1 MITNKDITAI
11 FSSAYAN
18 ASLADNCDMRLVAD
32 LFESVRG
39 QLNASEPIASWEFL
53 ILDRVKFDSEY
64 ALEVL
69 LDLKETYFGF
79 LCEKV
84 ITSLDTQ
91 FKKDKKAALSQW
103 YGFYADAAVH
113 YRNDL
118 LCMLGHQRKKWGI
131 KDNLP
136 VEYSKLPVYI
146 RESRWPDAYPFY
158 EEIAA
163 NSNLP
168 VEIRAYAEITL
179 LEIVLYYFP
188 ESANALKH
196 IENARSLLP
205 GDFMT
210 KRGEAVYHLRTGE
223 IQKARNGFL
232 QAIAMKPG
240 DYFSF
245 DLIGD
250 CFLTE
255 GKLED
260 AESWYNEAIKVNFM
274 QPDSYH
280 RLLNLYGNKTWF
292 SEKETLMGDMLQ
304 KIEKRIE
311 IRNGS
316 PLIGKKLARKDCF
329 INLLLY
335 ESYRDVAAAWYAIA
349 NYEKAEEWYLK
360 AKDLNPEIVSA
371 IIDLAYV
378 KQQQELPDE
387 LLKYFDE
394 AREKDKN
401 HFDIYWGLA
410 IYYKNLGLKNESAS
424 NFRKCLQLRPGW
436 SDWVN
441 NFMGNLYYSLKD
453 YKESE
458 KHYRKSVALNGN
470 YAVYRQNLAGALVA
484 QADKLDEGS
493 GFAKAEKLYLEAAA
507 MDNDANRW
515 NSAGNFYYKM
525 ERWVEAG
532 DCYDKAIAL
541 RSEEPVYYENRGLVF
556 EHQALYN
563 EAELAF
569 KNALE
574 LDKKS
579 GRYFNRLGVFYY
591 NRANYKESVSYYL
604 EALKRMPKEAV
615 YLDNL
620 CLAYEQ
626 MNEPNNAEPY
636 YMRLLEIEPSNDRV
650 MNQLGVLFFKR
661 ENYNKALEYY
671 QNAIHQNPVNSI
683 YFENLSA
690 VYRNLRQFS
699 KGIEALQQAL
709 RLNPNND
716 VVLNNIGVFYF
727 DMADYDKALE
737 YYYQALA
744 LKHRVLLYY
753 ENIASVYE
761 IRQQHAEAVDC
772 YNKALQFHPDNAK
785 IYAARGLVYVN
796 WKQYEPAIDSYRQAV
811 ALEENN
817 GIYQAGLGMALMT
830 SGRKDEAMIVY
841 QKAIT
846 LSDNYY
852 ISWNDLGVLHYEK
865 GNYDEAIACYN
876 KSIGLQPNDPVL
888 YVNLALALYSQ
899 GKTKEAR
906 EVTSHSSLNDE
917 VRQKVETLLQK
928 SIPYLFELK
937 N

>member
-18 ASLADNCDMRLVAD
+18 ASLAENCDMRLVAD
-32 LFESVRG
+32 LYESVRG
-39 QLNASEPIASWEFL
+39 QLHASEPIASWEFL
-53 ILDRVKFDSEY
+53 MLDRVKFDSDY
-64 ALEVL
+64 ALQVL

-84 ITSLDTQ
+84 ITGLDTLY
-91 FKKDKKAALSQW
+91 KKDKKAALSQW
-103 YGFYADAAVH
+103 YKVYADAAVH

-118 LCMLGHQRKKWGI
+118 LCMLSHRRKKWDV
-131 KDNLP
+131 KDGSTAD
-136 VEYSKLPVYI
+136 YSKLPVYI

-168 VEIRAYAEITL
+168 VEIRANAEITL

-188 ESANALKH
+188 ESANGLKH
-196 IENARSLLP
+196 LENARSLLP
-205 GDFMT
+205 GDFVT
-210 KRGEAVYHLRTGE
+210 KRGEAIYLLRTGE

-232 QAIAMKPG
+232 QAIAKKPG

-255 GKLED
+255 GKLDD

-274 QPDSYH
+274 QSDSYH

-292 SEKETLMGDMLQ
+292 TEKETLMGDLLQ
-304 KIEKRIE
+304 KIEKRIG
-311 IRNGS
+311 IRNS
-316 PLIGKKLARKDCF
+316 SLLIGKKLAREDCF

-335 ESYRDVAAAWYAIA
+335 ESYRDVAAAWYAIG

-360 AKDLNPEIVSA
+360 ARVLNPEVVSA

-387 LLKYFDE
+387 LLNYFNE
-394 AREKDKN
+394 AREKDKD

-410 IYYKNLGLKNESAS
+410 IYYKNLGRKNESVS
-424 NFRKCLQLRPGW
+424 NFRKCLRLRPGW

-453 YKESE
+453 YKKSES
-458 KHYRKSVALNGN
+458 HYRKSVSLNGN
-470 YAVYRQNLAGALVA
+470 YPVYRQNLAGALVE
-484 QADKLDEGS
+484 QADLLTEQS

-515 NSAGNFYYKM
+515 NTAGNFYYKT
-525 ERWVEAG
+525 ERWNEAG
-532 DCYDKAIAL
+532 DCYDKAIDL
-541 RSEEPVYYENRGLVF
+541 RNDEPVFHENRGLVF
-556 EHQALYN
+556 ENLGMYP
-563 EAELAF
+563 EAERAY

-591 NRANYKESVSYYL
+591 NQLDYNNAVSCYL
-604 EALKRMPKEAV
+604 EAIDRTPKEPV
-615 YLDNL
+615 YLENL
-620 CLAYEQ
+620 CLAYEK
-626 MNEPNNAEPY
+626 MVKPEMAEQY
-636 YMRLLEIEPSNDRV
+636 YLRLLEIEPANDRA
-650 MNQLGVLFFKR
+650 MNQLGVMYFRR
-661 ENYNKALEYY
+661 ENYEKAHEYY
-671 QNAIHQNPVNSI
+671 NNAIQQNPVNSV
-683 YFENLSA
+683 YFENLGA
-690 VYRNLRQFS
+690 LYRAMGEVS
-699 KGIEALQQAL
+699 KGIEALQRAL
-709 RLNPNND
+709 QLNPNND
-716 VVLNNIGVFYF
+716 VILNNIGVFYF
-727 DMADYDKALE
+727 DMADYDKALG

-744 LKHRVLLYY
+744 LKPRVLLYY
-753 ENIASVYE
+753 ENIAAVYE
-761 IRQQHAEAVDC
+761 IKQQYAEALDC
-772 YNKALQFHPDNAK
+772 YNKALQYHADNAK
-785 IYAARGLVYVN
+785 IYVARGLAYVN
-796 WKQYEPAIDSYRQAV
+796 LKQYEPAIASYRQAV
-811 ALEENN
+811 AMEESN
-817 GIYQAGLGMALMT
+817 GIYHAGLGMALMT
-830 SGRKDEAMIVY
+830 SGRKDEAMTVY
-841 QKAIT
+841 QKAAT
-846 LSDNYY
+846 LSADYY
-852 ISWNDLGVLHYEK
+852 IIWNDMGVLHYEK

-876 KSIGLQPNDPVL
+876 KSIRLFSNDPVL
-888 YVNLALALYSQ
+888 YVNLALALYAQ

-906 EVTSHSSLNDE
+906 DVTDHPSLNGE
-917 VRQKVETLLQK
+917 IRQKVETLLQK